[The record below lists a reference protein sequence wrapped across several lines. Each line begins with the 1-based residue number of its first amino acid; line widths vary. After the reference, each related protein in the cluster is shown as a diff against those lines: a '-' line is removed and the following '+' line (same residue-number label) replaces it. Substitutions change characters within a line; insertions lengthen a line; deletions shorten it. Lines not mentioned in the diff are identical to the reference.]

1 MVEVAF
7 DLAASLVCAVC
18 FELPAGEVHQCF
30 EGHCYCVDCWRRLDP
45 RRCPECRDPIP
56 LRNRSRAQE
65 ARVAA
70 LPAVCDH
77 CDHTTTR
84 GAMAEHLR
92 ACQQRPTTC
101 TAAAKRPRS
110 FIEFFSWALDEEEE
124 EEEEGGRRRRQR
136 IGPAPHD
143 APPSDASMAV
153 MGMAEATAALRE
165 HVAVARVAE
174 VACVRLGTL
183 AMGVGEFSEPLQ
195 RQGVTAV
202 VEAMQAHPQ
211 VATVQNAGCFA
222 LDTLTKALSSAGQQA
237 AAETGAIEAAL
248 NAMQA
253 HLQDM
258 QVQMTGLYALKSLC
272 CGYEAAMLRAAEA
285 GALRG
290 AVAAMRA
297 HPQVEMVQRAA
308 IWVLVDFGKGEANK
322 HRAAEAME
330 RAVVFAAMKAFPKI
344 KSTGQHLLD
353 VLPTRRE
360 RGQNTGRV

>member
-1 MVEVAF
+1 
-7 DLAASLVCAVC
+7 
-18 FELPAGEVHQCF
+18 
-30 EGHCYCVDCWRRLDP
+30 
-45 RRCPECRDPIP
+45 
-56 LRNRSRAQE
+56 
-65 ARVAA
+65 
-70 LPAVCDH
+70 
-77 CDHTTTR
+77 
-84 GAMAEHLR
+84 MAEHLR

-110 FIEFFSWALDEEEE
+110 ESLPSAHSSSSAPIECLFSWALDEEEE

-165 HVAVARVAE
+165 HVTVARVAE
-174 VACVRLGTL
+174 VACLRLGNL

-253 HLQDM
+253 HLQNM

-285 GALRG
+285 GALQV
-290 AVAAMRA
+290 AVAAMRS
-297 HPQVEMVQRAA
+297 HPQDCGVQLAGAVTLR
-308 IWVLVDFGKGEANK
+308 DYCQGDANK
-322 HRAAEAME
+322 RQATEVGG
-330 RAVVFAAMKAFPKI
+330 RAVAFAAMQEFPGDNVI
-344 KSTGQHLLD
+344 QITAQHLLA
-353 VLPTRRE
+353 VLPPPK
-360 RGQNTGRV
+360 